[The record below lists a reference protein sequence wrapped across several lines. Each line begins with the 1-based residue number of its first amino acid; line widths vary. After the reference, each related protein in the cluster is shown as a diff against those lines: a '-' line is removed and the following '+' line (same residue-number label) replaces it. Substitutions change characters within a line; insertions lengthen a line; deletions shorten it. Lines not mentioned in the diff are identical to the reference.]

1 MEFLILILLFIGFRI
16 LVSIGSN
23 SKSKSTSTYSGA
35 NGNKYF
41 GPLQIKLFPEKVKN
55 FELQRIKIRG
65 RMPVPRRMRLSF
77 TISILD
83 VTQGKGNYKPVFSFI
98 DDLQEPNSRCFQ
110 QRGNFGMTEV
120 GDSVVDWLPI
130 GALVPDI
137 IQTAYSG
144 KRNLE
149 IILRLYNTDNPIE
162 LHGGFGGDGGELVH
176 IATLKYHHDS
186 NEIGYEEE
194 IENRELAQALSLK
207 IGVAVAMADGS
218 LGDDEGNKLKS
229 WIKNEISGYSSEN
242 YQQELKEK
250 LNNAFREGYREI
262 SYGKLT
268 LFNYLEQL
276 NEVGSKKDKNEAIS
290 LCMDIMAADGVADKA
305 ELKMINDIASKLD
318 LNMEEVERRRDAVTL
333 NLEVN
338 ESDED
343 DLETFVGLKE
353 EWSISQKKLHLS
365 KEFQK
370 WNNRMNALDSGVERE
385 KAQQIL
391 DAIAKLRKK
400 YG

>member
-23 SKSKSTSTYSGA
+23 SKSKSTSTYAGA

-41 GPLQIKLFPEKVKN
+41 GPLQIKLFPEKVEN
-55 FELQRIKIRG
+55 VELQRIKIRG
-65 RMPVPRRMRLSF
+65 RMPVPRRMKLSF
-77 TISILD
+77 AISILD
-83 VTQGKGNYKPVFSFI
+83 VTQGKGNYKPVFSFL

-110 QRGNFGMTEV
+110 QSGNFGMTEV
-120 GDSVVDWLPI
+120 GDSIVDWLPI
-130 GALVPDI
+130 GAFLPDI

-149 IILRLYNTDNPIE
+149 IILRLYNTDNPIQ

-176 IATLKYHHDS
+176 IVTLKHHHDS

-318 LNMEEVERRRDAVTL
+318 LNMEEVERRKDAVTL